1 MISYN
6 SFNFGV
12 PLFFIIIFGGLW
24 ILLTMKRKSK
34 QHLTDEE
41 AFWER
46 EREADSTRRKD
57 ITYLN
62 YVDVPDF
69 TRIDTGSI
77 EDLTDPDTA
86 TPLAPEIREC
96 YDLLDTLRNS
106 KIVNFGGMTNTDLKL
121 EYGAPNLPI
130 LQQYDANYI
139 NLLGTV
145 ARLGEYLIKAG
156 FETEAAEILEYGISI
171 GTDISKNYYLLANIY
186 KKTGRKDEISNLI
199 AAAQKTDSLMTPTII
214 KKLEELS
221 R

>member
-1 MISYN
+1 M
-6 SFNFGV
+6 
-12 PLFFIIIFGGLW
+12 
-24 ILLTMKRKSK
+24 LTMKRKSK
-34 QHLTDEE
+34 RHITDEE

-69 TRIDTGSI
+69 SRVDIDSLEG
-77 EDLTDPDTA
+77 LTDPDGSTL
-86 TPLAPEIREC
+86 LAPEIREC
-96 YDLLDTLRNS
+96 YDSLDTLRNS

-139 NLLGTV
+139 NLLSTV
-145 ARLGEYLIKAG
+145 AKLGEYLIKAG
-156 FETEAAEILEYGISI
+156 HETEAAEILEYGISI
-171 GTDISKNYYLLANIY
+171 GTDVSKNYYLLANIY
-186 KKTGRKDEISNLI
+186 KKAGRKNEIADLI
-199 AAAQKTDSLMTPTII
+199 AAARKTDSLMTPTII
-214 KKLEELS
+214 RKLEELS